1 MSHARVKA
9 VNPAAPHAA
18 VAPAPPDL
26 ARTLQ
31 SVFDPFGAFA
41 AIFHSQQAW
50 AQHPQEW
57 LHAMDR
63 LARESGALQVHA
75 LRRALN
81 LEQEDY
87 IKPAEGDARFDA
99 VEWRDHLYYDLL
111 KQWYLLY
118 TRWVGEA
125 VYDTPA
131 MTKHNRRRAAFWVR
145 QWFNTLAPTN
155 FFATN
160 PVAMRK
166 FYESNGE
173 SLAEGM
179 KNWSEDQR
187 VGEVQMVDGKGFS
200 VGQNL
205 ATTPGSVV
213 FRNELIELIHYAPM
227 TEQVH
232 AVPLV
237 FVPPWINKFYIL
249 DLNEKKSMVRYLL
262 KKGFSVFVIS
272 WRNPDAGMS
281 NTTFEDY
288 VLKGVLPAVEAART
302 LCGVPQVHAVGYC
315 LGGTALATLMA
326 WLNREYED
334 KPGMPVAS
342 WTMLASLVDFS
353 RAGEIE
359 AFLNEEGIRK
369 VEEVL
374 ARKGYLDGREMSM
387 TFRLLRPNS
396 LIWHYFV
403 HSYLYGEK
411 PPAMD
416 VLYWNTDTTRLPRAM
431 HSFYLRNCYVK
442 NALAQRDGIA
452 IGGHSIDLRRIT
464 QPLYAVGSD
473 EDHITPWRGTF
484 KTCTLV
490 GGPARYALSTSGHI
504 LGIINPP
511 VNPPKRAYWAGDWK
525 GETDGK
531 AWRGQHRQAPG
542 TWWQDWTQWLEQHCG
557 ALQAPPPTETQAF
570 PALCVAPGTYV
581 LEH

>member
-1 MSHARVKA
+1 MPANQVKA
-9 VNPAAPHAA
+9 ADRTTPQETALP
-18 VAPAPPDL
+18 APADF

-31 SVFDPFGAFA
+31 SVFDPFGMYA
-41 AIFHSQQAW
+41 AIFQSQQAW

-57 LHAMDR
+57 LHAVDK
-63 LARESGALQVHA
+63 LARGAGALEVQGF
-75 LRRALN
+75 RRALG

-87 IKPAEGDARFDA
+87 LKPAEGDARFDA
-99 VEWRDHLYYDLL
+99 AEWHDNLYYDLL

-118 TRWVGEA
+118 TRWIGEA

-131 MTKHNRRRAAFWVR
+131 MTKHTRRRAAFWVR
-145 QWFNTLAPTN
+145 QWFNALAPTN
-155 FFATN
+155 YFFTN
-160 PVAMRK
+160 PVAIRK
-166 FYESNGE
+166 FYETNGQ
-173 SLAEGM
+173 SIVDGL
-179 KNWSEDQR
+179 KNWSEDER
-187 VGEVQMVDGKGFS
+187 AGEVRMVDGRSFS
-200 VGQNL
+200 VGHNL
-205 ATTPGSVV
+205 GTTPGSVV
-213 FRNELIELIHYAPM
+213 FRNELIELIHYVPVTA
-227 TEQVH
+227 QVH

-249 DLNEKKSMVRYLL
+249 DLNEKKSMMRYML
-262 KKGFSVFVIS
+262 KQGFSVFVIS
-272 WRNPDAGMS
+272 WRNPDASMA
-281 NTTFEDY
+281 NTTFDDY
-288 VLKGVLPAVEAART
+288 VLKGALAAIEAARAV
-302 LCGVPQVHAVGYC
+302 CGVPQVHAVGYC

-326 WLNREYED
+326 WLNREYEG

-359 AFLNEEGIRK
+359 TFLNEEGIRK

-374 ARKGYLDGREMSM
+374 ARKGYLDGREMST

-403 HSYLYGEK
+403 HNYLYGET

-442 NALAQRDGIA
+442 NALAQRDGIT
-452 IGGHSIDLRRIT
+452 IGAHPIDLRRIT
-464 QPLYAVGSD
+464 QPLFAVGSD

-511 VNPPKRAYWAGDWK
+511 VSPPKRAYWAGDWK

-531 AWRGQHRQAPG
+531 AWRGQHPQLPG
-542 TWWQDWTQWLEQHCG
+542 SWWQDWTRWLAKHCG
-557 ALQAPPPTETQAF
+557 PLQPAPPVATEAY
-570 PALCVAPGTYV
+570 PALCPAPGTYV

>member
-1 MSHARVKA
+1 MSTTAVK
-9 VNPAAPHAA
+9 VTNPATPHVS
-18 VAPAPPDL
+18 VASAPPDL

-31 SVFDPFGAFA
+31 SVFDPFGVFA
-41 AIFHSQQAW
+41 SIFQSQQAW

-57 LHAMDR
+57 LHALDR
-63 LARESGALQVHA
+63 LAREMGALEVHG

-99 VEWRDHLYYDLL
+99 GEWHDDLAYDLL

-118 TRWVGEA
+118 TRWIGEA

-145 QWFNTLAPTN
+145 QWFNALAPTN
-155 FFATN
+155 YFLTN
-160 PVAMRK
+160 PVAIRK
-166 FYESNGE
+166 FFDTNGQ
-173 SLAEGM
+173 SVLDGIA
-179 KNWSEDQR
+179 NWSEDAR
-187 VGEVQMVDGKGFS
+187 AGDLQMVDSKSFS
-200 VGQNL
+200 VGHNL
-205 ATTPGSVV
+205 ATTPGAVV
-213 FRNELIELIHYAPM
+213 FRNELIELIHYVPM
-227 TEQVH
+227 SEEVH

-237 FVPPWINKFYIL
+237 FATPWINKFYIL
-249 DLNEKKSMVRYLL
+249 DLNEKKSMVRHLL
-262 KKGFSVFVIS
+262 KQGFSVFVIS
-272 WRNPDAGMS
+272 WRNPDASMAD
-281 NTTFEDY
+281 TTFEDY
-288 VLKGVLPAVEAART
+288 VFKGVLAAVEAARA
-302 LCGVPQVHAVGYC
+302 LCGVPQVHAIGYC
-315 LGGTALATLMA
+315 LGGTTLATLMA
-326 WLNREYED
+326 WLNREYEGR
-334 KPGMPVAS
+334 PGNPVAS

-359 AFLNEEGIRK
+359 TFLNEEGIRK

-387 TFRLLRPNS
+387 TFRMLRPNS

-442 NALAQRDGIA
+442 NALAQRDGIT
-452 IGGHSIDLRRIT
+452 IGGHPIDLRRIG
-464 QPLYAVGSD
+464 QPLYAVGSE

-490 GGPARYALSTSGHI
+490 SGPARYALSTSGHI

-511 VNPPKRAYWAGDWK
+511 VSPPKRACWVGDWN

-531 AWRGQHRQAPG
+531 EWLGRHQQVPG
-542 TWWQDWTQWLEQHCG
+542 SWWEDWTRWLANHCG
-557 ALQAPPPTETQAF
+557 PRQAPPPMETKDY
-570 PALCVAPGTYV
+570 PALCPAPGTYV

>member
-1 MSHARVKA
+1 MPTRPAKTSGR
-9 VNPAAPHAA
+9 PAAPEPAA
-18 VAPAPPDL
+18 AETPDF
-26 ARTLQ
+26 ARALQ
-31 SVFDPFGAFA
+31 SALDPFGAYA
-41 AIFHSQQAW
+41 AILQSQQAW

-57 LHAMDR
+57 LHAMDK
-63 LARESGALQVHA
+63 LAREAGALQVHGF
-75 LRRALN
+75 RRVLG
-81 LEQEDY
+81 LEHEDY
-87 IKPAEGDARFDA
+87 LKPAEGDARFEA
-99 VEWRDHLYYDLL
+99 AEWRDNLYFDLL

-118 TRWVGEA
+118 TRWIGEA

-145 QWFNTLAPTN
+145 QWFNALAPTN
-155 FFATN
+155 FFLTN
-160 PVAMRK
+160 PAALRK
-166 FYESNGE
+166 FYETNGD
-173 SLAEGM
+173 SLLAGL
-179 KNWSEDQR
+179 KNWSEDER
-187 VGEVQMVDGKGFS
+187 AGEVRMVDASSFS
-200 VGQNL
+200 VGHNL
-205 ATTPGSVV
+205 ATTPGAVV
-213 FRNELIELIHYAPM
+213 FRNELIELIHYAPLAA
-227 TEQVH
+227 QVH

-249 DLNEKKSMVRYLL
+249 DLNEKKSMVRHLL
-262 KKGFSVFVIS
+262 KQGFSVFVIS
-272 WRNPDAGMS
+272 WRNPDASMAD
-281 NTTFEDY
+281 TTFEDY
-288 VLKGVLPAVEAART
+288 VLKGALAGIEAART
-302 LCGVPQVHAVGYC
+302 LCGVAQVHAIGYC

-326 WLNREYED
+326 WLNREYEG

-342 WTMLASLVDFS
+342 WSMLASLVDFS

-359 AFLNEEGIRK
+359 TFLNEEGIRK

-374 ARKGYLDGREMSM
+374 KRKGYLDGREMSA

-442 NALAQRDGIA
+442 NALAQRDGIS
-452 IGGHSIDLRRIT
+452 IGRHPIDLRRIV

-473 EDHITPWRGTF
+473 EDHITPWRSTF

-511 VNPPKRAYWAGDWK
+511 VNPPKRAYWAGDWN

-531 AWRGQHRQAPG
+531 AWRGQHRQVAG
-542 TWWQDWTQWLEQHCG
+542 SWWQDWTRWLAQHCG
-557 ALQAPPPTETQAF
+557 PLQAPPPTETSEF
-570 PALCVAPGTYV
+570 PALCPAPGTYV
-581 LEH
+581 LAR

>member
-1 MSHARVKA
+1 MPTRPAKTSGR
-9 VNPAAPHAA
+9 PAAPEPAA
-18 VAPAPPDL
+18 PETPDF
-26 ARTLQ
+26 ARALQ
-31 SVFDPFGAFA
+31 STLDPFGAYA
-41 AIFHSQQAW
+41 SILQSQQAW

-57 LHAMDR
+57 LHAMDK
-63 LARESGALQVHA
+63 LAREAGSLQVHGF
-75 LRRALN
+75 RRVLG
-81 LEQEDY
+81 LEHEDY
-87 IKPAEGDARFDA
+87 LKPAEGDARFEA
-99 VEWRDHLYYDLL
+99 EEWRDNLYFDLL

-118 TRWVGEA
+118 TRWIGEA

-145 QWFNTLAPTN
+145 QWFNALAPTN
-155 FFATN
+155 FFLTN
-160 PVAMRK
+160 PAALRK
-166 FYESNGE
+166 FYETNGD
-173 SLAEGM
+173 SLLAGL
-179 KNWSEDQR
+179 KNWSEDER
-187 VGEVQMVDGKGFS
+187 AGEVRMVDASSFS
-200 VGQNL
+200 VGHNL
-205 ATTPGSVV
+205 ATTPGAVV
-213 FRNELIELIHYAPM
+213 FRNELIELIHYAPLAA
-227 TEQVH
+227 QVH

-249 DLNEKKSMVRYLL
+249 DLNEKKSMVRHLL
-262 KKGFSVFVIS
+262 KQGFSVFVIS
-272 WRNPDAGMS
+272 WRNPDASMAD
-281 NTTFEDY
+281 TTFEDY
-288 VLKGVLPAVEAART
+288 VLKGALAGIEAARA
-302 LCGVPQVHAVGYC
+302 LCGVAQVHAIGYC

-326 WLNREYED
+326 WLNREYEGR
-334 KPGMPVAS
+334 PGMPVAS
-342 WTMLASLVDFS
+342 WSMLASLVDFS

-359 AFLNEEGIRK
+359 TFLNEEGIRK

-374 ARKGYLDGREMSM
+374 KRKGYLDGREMSA

-442 NALAQRDGIA
+442 NALAQRDGIS
-452 IGGHSIDLRRIT
+452 IGRHPIDLRRIV

-511 VNPPKRAYWAGDWK
+511 VNPPKRAYWAGDWN
-525 GETDGK
+525 GETEGK
-531 AWRGQHRQAPG
+531 AWRGQYRQVAG
-542 TWWQDWTQWLEQHCG
+542 SWWQDWTRWLAQHCG
-557 ALQAPPPTETQAF
+557 PLQASPPTETGEF
-570 PALCVAPGTYV
+570 PALCPAPGTYV
-581 LEH
+581 LAR

>member
-1 MSHARVKA
+1 MPAIQVKA
-9 VNPAAPHAA
+9 AERTTSQEPALA
-18 VAPAPPDL
+18 APPDL

-31 SVFDPFGAFA
+31 SVFDPFGMYA
-41 AIFHSQQAW
+41 AIFQSQQAW

-57 LHAMDR
+57 LHAIDK
-63 LARESGALQVHA
+63 LAREAGALEVHGF
-75 LRRALN
+75 RRALG
-81 LEQEDY
+81 LEQGDY
-87 IKPAEGDARFDA
+87 LKPAEGDARFDA
-99 VEWRDHLYYDLL
+99 AEWHDKLYYDLL

-118 TRWVGEA
+118 TRWIGEA

-131 MTKHNRRRAAFWVR
+131 MTKHTRRRAAFWVR
-145 QWFNTLAPTN
+145 QWFNALAPTN
-155 FFATN
+155 YFLTN
-160 PVAMRK
+160 PVAIRK
-166 FYESNGE
+166 FYETNGE
-173 SLAEGM
+173 SLLAGL
-179 KNWSEDQR
+179 KNWSEDGR
-187 VGEVQMVDGKGFS
+187 AGEVRMVDGSNFS
-200 VGQNL
+200 VGHNL
-205 ATTPGSVV
+205 GTTPGSVV

-227 TEQVH
+227 TAQVH

-249 DLNEKKSMVRYLL
+249 DLNEKKSMMRYLL
-262 KKGFSVFVIS
+262 KQGFSVFVIS
-272 WRNPDAGMS
+272 WRNPDASMAD
-281 NTTFEDY
+281 TTFDDY
-288 VLKGVLPAVEAART
+288 VLKGVLSAIEAARAV
-302 LCGVPQVHAVGYC
+302 CAVPQVHAVGYC

-326 WLNREYED
+326 WLNREYEG

-359 AFLNEEGIRK
+359 TFLNEEGVRK

-374 ARKGYLDGREMSM
+374 ARKGYLDGREMSS

-403 HSYLYGEK
+403 HNYLYGET

-442 NALAQRDGIA
+442 NALAQRDAIA
-452 IGGHSIDLRRIT
+452 IGAHPIDLRRIT

-511 VNPPKRAYWAGDWK
+511 VSPPKRAYWAGDWK

-531 AWRGQHRQAPG
+531 AWRGQHQQLPG
-542 TWWQDWTQWLEQHCG
+542 SWWQDWTRWLAEHCG
-557 ALQAPPPTETQAF
+557 PLQPAPQVATKAY
-570 PALCVAPGTYV
+570 PALCPAPGTYV
-581 LEH
+581 LER

>member
-1 MSHARVKA
+1 MLTTRVNVTDHATA
-9 VNPAAPHAA
+9 QEPD
-18 VAPAPPDL
+18 APAPPDL

-31 SVFDPFGAFA
+31 SVFDPFGMFA
-41 AIFHSQQAW
+41 SIFQSQQSW

-57 LHAMDR
+57 LHAIDR
-63 LARESGALQVHA
+63 LARETGALQVHG
-75 LRRALN
+75 LRRALG
-81 LEQEDY
+81 LEREDY
-87 IKPAEGDARFDA
+87 VKPAEGDTRFDA
-99 VEWRDHLYYDLL
+99 SEWRDNLFYDLL
-111 KQWYLLY
+111 KQWYLLH
-118 TRWVGEA
+118 TRWIGEA

-145 QWFNTLAPTN
+145 QWFNALAPAN
-155 FFATN
+155 YFLTN

-166 FYESNGE
+166 FCESGGQ
-173 SLAEGM
+173 SILDGL
-179 KNWSEDQR
+179 KNWSGDQR
-187 VGEVQMVDGKGFS
+187 AGDLRMVDGRSFS
-200 VGQNL
+200 VGHNL

-213 FRNELIELIHYAPM
+213 LRNELIELIHYAPLAG
-227 TEQVH
+227 QVH
-232 AVPLV
+232 AVPLL

-249 DLNEKKSMVRYLL
+249 DLNEKKSMLRYLL
-262 KKGFSVFVIS
+262 KQGFSVFVIS
-272 WRNPDAGMS
+272 WRNPDASMA
-281 NTTFEDY
+281 NTTFADY
-288 VLKGVLPAVEAART
+288 VLKGVLTAIEAARAV
-302 LCGVPQVHAVGYC
+302 CGVAQVHAVGYC
-315 LGGTALATLMA
+315 LGGTALAALMA
-326 WLNREYED
+326 WLNREYEG

-342 WTMLASLVDFS
+342 WTLLASLVDFS
-353 RAGEIE
+353 RSGEIE
-359 AFLNEEGIRK
+359 TFLNEEGIRK

-403 HSYLYGEK
+403 HNYLYGET

-442 NALAQRDGIA
+442 NALAQRDGIS
-452 IGGHSIDLRRIT
+452 IGRHPIDLRRIA

-511 VNPPKRAYWAGDWK
+511 VSPPKRAYRAGDWN

-531 AWRGQHRQAPG
+531 AWRCQHQQQPG
-542 TWWQDWTQWLEQHCG
+542 SWWQDWTRWLAQRCG
-557 ALQAPPPTETQAF
+557 PLQTPPPVATREY
-570 PALCVAPGTYV
+570 PALCPAPGTYV

>member
-1 MSHARVKA
+1 MPTSRDKVSNRPPARESV
-9 VNPAAPHAA
+9 P
-18 VAPAPPDL
+18 PAPPDF
-26 ARTLQ
+26 ARTMQ
-31 SVFDPFGAFA
+31 SMFDPFGMFA
-41 AIFHSQQAW
+41 SIFHSQQAW

-57 LHAMDR
+57 LHAMDK
-63 LARESGALQVHA
+63 LAREAGALEVHGF
-75 LRRALN
+75 RRALG
-81 LEQEDY
+81 LEREDY
-87 IKPAEGDARFDA
+87 IMPAEGDARFDA
-99 VEWRDHLYYDLL
+99 SEWRDNLFYDQL

-118 TRWVGEA
+118 TRWIGEA

-145 QWFNTLAPTN
+145 QWFNALAPTN
-155 FFATN
+155 CFFTN
-160 PVAMRK
+160 PVAIRK
-166 FYESNGE
+166 FHETNGQ
-173 SLAEGM
+173 SVLDGF
-179 KNWSEDQR
+179 KSWSEDQR
-187 VGEVQMVDGKGFS
+187 AGDLRMVDGKGFS

-213 FRNELIELIHYAPM
+213 FRNELIELIHYTPVTAK
-227 TEQVH
+227 VR

-249 DLNEKKSMVRYLL
+249 DLNEKKSMVRHLL
-262 KKGFSVFVIS
+262 KQGFSVFVIS
-272 WRNPDAGMS
+272 WRNPDASMAD
-281 NTTFEDY
+281 TTFEDY
-288 VLKGVLPAVEAART
+288 VLRGVLPAMEAARG
-302 LCGVPQVHAVGYC
+302 LCAVPQVHAVGYC

-326 WLNREYED
+326 WLNREYEGRR
-334 KPGMPVAS
+334 GMPVAS

-359 AFLNEEGIRK
+359 TFLNEEGIRK

-403 HSYLYGEK
+403 HNYLYGEA

-452 IGGHSIDLRRIT
+452 IGAHPIDLRRIT

-511 VNPPKRAYWAGDWK
+511 VSPPKRAYWAGDWK

-542 TWWQDWTQWLEQHCG
+542 SWWPDWTRWLAKQCG
-557 ALQAPPPTETQAF
+557 PLQAPPPTGTREY
-570 PALCVAPGTYV
+570 PALCPAPGTYV

>member
-1 MSHARVKA
+1 MHPSPSKASAR
-9 VNPAAPHAA
+9 PAAQESAI
-18 VAPAPPDL
+18 PAPQDF

-31 SVFDPFGAFA
+31 STFDPFGMYAS
-41 AIFHSQQAW
+41 ILQSQQAW

-57 LHAMDR
+57 LHAVDK
-63 LARESGALQVHA
+63 LAREVGALQVHGF
-75 LRRALN
+75 RRALG
-81 LEQEDY
+81 LEREDY
-87 IKPAEGDARFDA
+87 VRPAEGDARFDA
-99 VEWRDHLYYDLL
+99 SEWRDNAYYDLL

-118 TRWVGEA
+118 TRWIGEA

-145 QWFNTLAPTN
+145 QWFNAFAPTN
-155 FFATN
+155 FFLTN

-166 FYESNGE
+166 CYETDGE
-173 SLAEGM
+173 SLLAGIR
-179 KNWSEDQR
+179 NWAEDQR
-187 VGEVQMVDGKGFS
+187 TGDLRMVDGKGFS

-213 FRNELIELIHYAPM
+213 FRNELVELIRYAPL

-232 AVPLV
+232 AVPLL

-249 DLNEKKSMVRYLL
+249 DLNEKKSMVRHLL
-262 KKGFSVFVIS
+262 KQGFSVFVIS
-272 WRNPDAGMS
+272 WRNPDAGMAGTS
-281 NTTFEDY
+281 FEDY
-288 VLKGVLPAVEAART
+288 VLKGVLAAVEATRAI
-302 LCGVPQVHAVGYC
+302 CDAPQVHAIGYC
-315 LGGTALATLMA
+315 LGGTTLATLMA
-326 WLNREYED
+326 WLNREHED
-334 KPGMPVAS
+334 KSGMPVAS

-359 AFLNEEGIRK
+359 TFLNEEGIRK
-369 VEEVL
+369 VEELL
-374 ARKGYLDGREMSM
+374 ARKGFLDGREMSM

-403 HSYLYGEK
+403 HNYLYGES

-431 HSFYLRNCYVK
+431 HSFYLRNCYVR
-442 NALAQRDGIA
+442 NALAQRDGIS
-452 IGGHSIDLRRIT
+452 IGGHPIDLRRIT

-511 VNPPKRAYWAGDWK
+511 VNPPKRAYWAGDWH

-531 AWRGQHRQAPG
+531 EWRGQHQKLSG
-542 TWWQDWTQWLEQHCG
+542 SWWQDWTRWLARHCG
-557 ALQAPPPTETQAF
+557 PLQAPPPLENRNY
-570 PALCVAPGTYV
+570 PALCPAPGTYV
-581 LEH
+581 LER

>member
-1 MSHARVKA
+1 MSTVLVKPDERTTA
-9 VNPAAPHAA
+9 QHRAT
-18 VAPAPPDL
+18 PAPPDL

-31 SVFDPFGAFA
+31 SVLDPFGMYAS
-41 AIFHSQQAW
+41 IFQSQQAW

-57 LHAMDR
+57 LHAMDK
-63 LARESGALQVHA
+63 LAREAGALEVHA
-75 LRRALN
+75 LRRALG

-87 IKPAEGDARFDA
+87 VKPAEGDTRFDA
-99 VEWRDHLYYDLL
+99 ADWRDNPFYDLL
-111 KQWYLLY
+111 KQRYLLY
-118 TRWVGEA
+118 TRWIGEA

-145 QWFNTLAPTN
+145 QWFNALAPTN
-155 FFATN
+155 YFFTN
-160 PVAMRK
+160 PVAIRK
-166 FYESNGE
+166 FHETEGQ
-173 SLAEGM
+173 SLLAGL

-187 VGEVQMVDGKGFS
+187 AGDLRMVDGSGFS
-200 VGQNL
+200 VGRNL

-227 TEQVH
+227 SEQVR
-232 AVPLV
+232 AVPLL

-262 KKGFSVFVIS
+262 KQGFSVFVIS
-272 WRNPDAGMS
+272 WRNPDASMAD
-281 NTTFEDY
+281 TTFEDY
-288 VLKGVLPAVEAART
+288 VFKGVLAAVEAVRGACR
-302 LCGVPQVHAVGYC
+302 VPQVHAIGYC
-315 LGGTALATLMA
+315 LGGTTLATLMA
-326 WLNREYED
+326 WLNREYAG
-334 KPGMPVAS
+334 KRGMPVAS
-342 WTMLASLVDFS
+342 WSMLASLVDFS

-359 AFLNEEGIRK
+359 TFLNEEGLAK

-403 HSYLYGEK
+403 HNYLYGET

-416 VLYWNTDTTRLPRAM
+416 VLYWNTDCTRLPRAM

-442 NALAQRDGIA
+442 NALAQRDGIE
-452 IGGHSIDLRRIT
+452 IGGHPIDLRHIV

-484 KTCTLV
+484 KTCTLIS
-490 GGPARYALSTSGHI
+490 GPARYALSTSGHI

-511 VNPPKRAYWAGDWK
+511 VSPPKRAYWAGDCK
-525 GETDGK
+525 GETEGK
-531 AWRGQHRQAPG
+531 AWRGRHQQLAG
-542 TWWQDWTQWLEQHCG
+542 SWWPDWTRWLVKQCG
-557 ALQAPPPTETQAF
+557 PLQRPPDVTRKF
-570 PALCVAPGTYV
+570 PVLCPAPGTYV
-581 LEH
+581 LER

>member
-1 MSHARVKA
+1 MPKTRVTPPARA
-9 VNPAAPHAA
+9 PAQQSAT
-18 VAPAPPDL
+18 PAPPDF
-26 ARTLQ
+26 AQALQ
-31 SVFDPFGAFA
+31 CAFDPFGMYA
-41 AIFHSQQAW
+41 AIVQSQLAW

-57 LHAMDR
+57 LHALDR
-63 LARESGALQVHA
+63 LARDAGALQVHA
-75 LRRALN
+75 LRRVLK
-81 LEQEDY
+81 LERKDY
-87 IKPAEGDARFDA
+87 IEPADGDARFDA
-99 VEWRDHLYYDLL
+99 PEWRDDLYYDLL
-111 KQWYLLY
+111 KQWYLLG
-118 TRWVGEA
+118 TRWIGEA

-131 MTKHNRRRAAFWVR
+131 MSKHNRRRAAFWVR
-145 QWFNTLAPTN
+145 QWFNALAPSN
-155 FFATN
+155 FFFTN
-160 PVAMRK
+160 PVALRK
-166 FYESNGE
+166 FRETGGQSVLDGF
-173 SLAEGM
+173 
-179 KNWSEDQR
+179 KRWSEDAR
-187 VGEVQMVDGKGFS
+187 AGELRMVDSRGFS
-200 VGQNL
+200 VGHNL

-213 FRNELIELIHYAPM
+213 FRNQLLELIRYTPM
-227 TEQVH
+227 TATVH

-249 DLNEKKSMVRYLL
+249 DLDEKKSMVRHLL
-262 KKGFSVFVIS
+262 QQGFTVFVIS
-272 WRNPDAGMS
+272 WRNPDASMAG
-281 NTTFEDY
+281 TTFEDY
-288 VLKGVLPAVEAART
+288 VLKGVLAAIEAARAQ
-302 LCGVPQVHAVGYC
+302 CGVPQVHAVGYC

-334 KPGMPVAS
+334 KPGMPVAG

-369 VEEVL
+369 VEDVL

-403 HSYLYGEK
+403 HNYLYGET
-411 PPAMD
+411 PPALD

-442 NALAQRDGIA
+442 NALAQRDGIS
-452 IGGHSIDLRRIT
+452 IGAHPIDLRRIV

-504 LGIINPP
+504 LGIVNPP
-511 VNPPKRAYWAGDWK
+511 VNPPKRAYWAGDCK

-531 AWRGQHRQAPG
+531 AWRGRHRRLPG
-542 TWWQDWTQWLEQHCG
+542 SWWQDWTRWLAQRCG
-557 ALQAPPPTETQAF
+557 PLQPAPPLATAKY
-570 PALCVAPGTYV
+570 PALCPAPGTYV
-581 LEH
+581 LER